1 MHAVELE
8 APTLPSSLLSPTS
21 APASNNRVKR
31 GVAAALL
38 GACVV
43 AFAFSVP
50 HYVPGVGYALQAAGV
65 RAAPRAAPA
74 AAFPLAAND
83 AFARGS
89 PGSAT
94 IHPAD
99 MAAVV
104 NAPARSGMAVLNLAP
119 GTSARTARN
128 LMRSSYIQM
137 KLKDGEKAVVIGVA
151 ADSGCGKSTFMR
163 RLTSIF
169 GGECKLLDIGRE
181 TNTLVS
187 DTTTVI
193 CLDDYHK
200 WDRTGR
206 KSNPEWPNGITALHA
221 DCQNW
226 DKMAEDV
233 TNLKNGKTVDKPI
246 YNHITGELDPVET
259 VEATDIVIFE
269 GLHPMYDDRVN
280 KALDLTVYLDI
291 TDEVKF
297 AWKAQRDIAERGAT
311 MEEVQAAIDARKPDF
326 AAYVEPQ
333 KEKADIIV
341 QVLLS
346 DLVDDPTGKFLKVKL
361 IQKKSAPVKP
371 AYLFDEG
378 ATVEWTPNKEKL
390 RTSDPGVKLAS
401 YDDMWYGQP
410 VSVIEM
416 DGKVDNLEDL
426 SYVESQLCNTG
437 TDYYGELS
445 EQILANKD
453 SPGSDN
459 GTGLFQTICSFKI
472 REAFNAVKK
481 GAGVPAR

>member
-1 MHAVELE
+1 M
-8 APTLPSSLLSPTS
+8 
-21 APASNNRVKR
+21 
-31 GVAAALL
+31 
-38 GACVV
+38 
-43 AFAFSVP
+43 
-50 HYVPGVGYALQAAGV
+50 
-65 RAAPRAAPA
+65 
-74 AAFPLAAND
+74 
-83 AFARGS
+83 
-89 PGSAT
+89 

-200 WDRTGR
+200 WDREGR

-259 VEATDIVIFE
+259 VAATDIVIFE

-297 AWKAQRDIAERGAT
+297 AWKAQRDIARRDHGGGAKGDRRP
-311 MEEVQAAIDARKPDF
+311 QARLLGVCR
-326 AAYVEPQ
+326 AA
-333 KEKADIIV
+333 
-341 QVLLS
+341 
-346 DLVDDPTGKFLKVKL
+346 
-361 IQKKSAPVKP
+361 
-371 AYLFDEG
+371 EG
-378 ATVEWTPNKEKL
+378 
-390 RTSDPGVKLAS
+390 
-401 YDDMWYGQP
+401 
-410 VSVIEM
+410 
-416 DGKVDNLEDL
+416 
-426 SYVESQLCNTG
+426 ESG
-437 TDYYGELS
+437 H
-445 EQILANKD
+445 
-453 SPGSDN
+453 
-459 GTGLFQTICSFKI
+459 
-472 REAFNAVKK
+472 R
-481 GAGVPAR
+481 